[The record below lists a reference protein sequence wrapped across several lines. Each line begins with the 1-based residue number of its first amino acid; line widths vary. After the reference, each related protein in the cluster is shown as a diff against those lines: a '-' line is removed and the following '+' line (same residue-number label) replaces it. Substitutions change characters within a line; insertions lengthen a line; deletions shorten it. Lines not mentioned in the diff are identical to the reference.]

1 MVTAGEKLTPTVV
14 VSDNISYRVS
24 TPKPVTV
31 SVKYDGN
38 DITDLFTFTSKLSPD
53 TYGSVSWNANV
64 FTFTPGST
72 KYSGIILTITATP
85 IDAYADQYY
94 TVEKTCTLNI
104 VDKALAIVA
113 ELSAT
118 NVNIGENIYFTSVT
132 VKDNEGKI
140 LSIDDGECTVEY
152 QSSAPSV
159 LAINASTGVMTPL
172 AEGETTV
179 KVIARKDAYAS
190 ASWKQT
196 VKVSD
201 PTVYKV
207 KSGETAPEN
216 GKVVT
221 DVEGMAMTYG
231 GWMFESGITRT
242 VTKAVGTGSST
253 ETFGEKGWGNASTDD
268 AGSLSNFKYSFMG
281 NSHQN
286 PRDEMGAN
294 ALPARYYNIGYK
306 DYADNMPIDPIFNVP
321 VEGAYITFAP
331 KTNGTVIAHVLQE
344 GAFSRDGTKMVYRR
358 DRRVLVLN
366 EMGERLTD
374 VKATLDVTTGKLPK
388 DANSKIVT
396 TVTDYKQLN
405 GKDLTKD
412 YVFTNDFVGFTG
424 FTFDGDKI
432 TNFQNGLYKFY
443 GRESSDPDY
452 GKGDGWG
459 VLVKAPVTY
468 EFKVKAG
475 KTYYLYNYG
484 SKINVFGFQFK
495 PDANVVVDNV
505 EYKELQNNTITPTE
519 AGHVASVSLDRKFV
533 VGKWNAAVLPFSLNK
548 QQVDAIF
555 GQTYD
560 KNHTDGTQ
568 ILYFEKTDG
577 KYVYYTRHAYN
588 TIVAGKPFL
597 IKPTGK
603 TADKTDVATLED
615 GSIVLNTEKITAFP
629 YVTIENVSPKDWG
642 RDAATADYHWH
653 SAYNVE
659 TVKPNDYYFNS
670 EGVLVMREKSDAKIQ
685 AFRGFLQKKATAQ
698 AKLFSVAYFDLLSDN
713 SDIPSKIEGVM
724 MDSNGELVDIKAG
737 DAVYN
742 LSGQVVTTNASSL
755 YSLPKGIYIVNGK
768 KYVVE

>member
-1 MVTAGEKLTPTVV
+1 MTE
-14 VSDNISYRVS
+14 
-24 TPKPVTV
+24 
-31 SVKYDGN
+31 
-38 DITDLFTFTSKLSPD
+38 
-53 TYGSVSWNANV
+53 
-64 FTFTPGST
+64 
-72 KYSGIILTITATP
+72 
-85 IDAYADQYY
+85 
-94 TVEKTCTLNI
+94 
-104 VDKALAIVA
+104 
-113 ELSAT
+113 
-118 NVNIGENIYFTSVT
+118 
-132 VKDNEGKI
+132 KDNPNKI
-140 LSIDDGECTVEY
+140 FSIDDGECTVEY

-190 ASWKQT
+190 ASWTQT
-196 VKVSD
+196 VTVID

-207 KSGETAPEN
+207 KSGETAPKN
-216 GKVVT
+216 GTVVT

-231 GWMFESGITRT
+231 GWMFEYGISRT
-242 VTKAVGTGSST
+242 VTNAAGTNT
-253 ETFGEKGWGNASTDD
+253 ESKEYFGEKNGTSYGWGTAATDG

-294 ALPARYYNIGYK
+294 ALPEGYYNIGYK
-306 DYADNMPIDPIFNVP
+306 EHDDIKPIDPMFNVP

-344 GAFSRDGTKMVYRR
+344 GAFSGSYDSSTNPVTNKLVYRR

-366 EMGERLTD
+366 EMGQRLTD
-374 VKATLDVTTGKLPK
+374 VKANLDVTTGKMPK
-388 DANSKIVT
+388 DDKDKKTIITDVTKYSKLGGGNLT
-396 TVTDYKQLN
+396 TE
-405 GKDLTKD
+405 

-424 FTFDGDKI
+424 FTFDGDNI

-505 EYKELQNNTITPTE
+505 EYNEQQNNTITTTE

-533 VGKWNAAVLPFSLNK
+533 VDKWNAAVLPFSLNK

-603 TADKTDVATLED
+603 TADKTDVATLVD

-642 RDAATADYHWH
+642 RGKESADYVWK
-653 SAYNVE
+653 SDYNVQ
-659 TVKPNDYYFNS
+659 TIKPNDYYINS
-670 EGVLVMREKSDAKIQ
+670 AGNLIMREQSDAKVQ
-685 AFRGFLQKKATAQ
+685 SFRGFLKKKSNTAS

-713 SDIPSKIEGVM
+713 ADIPSKIEDLM
-724 MDSNGELVDIKAG
+724 MDSNGNLINVPHDGMI
-737 DAVYN
+737 YN
-742 LSGQVVTTNASSL
+742 LNGQVISTDPASL
-755 YSLPKGIYIVNGK
+755 HSLPKGIYILNGK